1 LGVSTSGVPLEAF
14 KLAIPQKLTIVVG
27 NEAAHPFVFSGTAFT
42 QILMSN
48 EEIRRSCTA
57 ARVLVHLFC

>member
-27 NEAAHPFVFSGTAFT
+27 NEAAHPFVF
-42 QILMSN
+42 
-48 EEIRRSCTA
+48 
-57 ARVLVHLFC
+57 